1 MKVYLNEIT
10 GIADAITT
18 LFISKRH
25 WTRERE
31 IEIRKVVERVT
42 SRSGYLMPE
51 IHPALGNIS
60 KDLATYNDWMDKLV
74 TFGAAHITMLR
85 FIDFSITVEGLHR
98 AGQDDWDAHAQRY
111 NNRIIR
117 TSTRAAD
124 NVFKAGE
131 KSDFYQD
138 KILSSDEAFVYLG
151 LNVPE
156 SFEKDGVT
164 YVKTVNGYI
173 REDMKDR
180 QDVKR
185 GLYMLS
191 IPSNFIFNVNLT
203 EWAHVYKERNING
216 GANPEVKELAETIA
230 DLMFKMQPAFTR
242 DLFLKIKN

>member
-10 GIADAITT
+10 GIADAFTT
-18 LFISKRH
+18 MFMSKRN
-25 WTRERE
+25 WTREKE
-31 IEIRKVVERVT
+31 EEIRKVVERVT
-42 SRSGYLMPE
+42 SRRGSLMPE
-51 IHPALGNIS
+51 NHPALGNIS
-60 KDLATYNDWMDKLV
+60 KDLEKYNDWMKKLLK
-74 TFGAAHITMLR
+74 FGTNHITMLR
-85 FIDFSITVEGLHR
+85 FIDFSITVENCHR
-98 AGQDDWDAHAQRY
+98 GGQDDWDAHAQRF

-124 NVFKAGE
+124 DVFKSGE

-138 KILSSDEAFVYLG
+138 KILSSDEAFIYLG
-151 LNVPE
+151 LTVPE
-156 SFEKDGVT
+156 SFKKDGVT

-173 REDMKDR
+173 REDVKDV

-191 IPSNFIFNVNLT
+191 IPSNFIFKVNLT

-230 DLMFKMQPAFTR
+230 DLMMKMQPAFTR
-242 DLFLKIKN
+242 ELFLEIKN